1 MLREWARDTEGFAA
15 ALPGIWDQFG
25 TDSRSPSQCS
35 LQCSSEATPVVLLW
49 PLLPA
54 PESART
60 MPPKRAW
67 GSGPLQK
74 ISRANSTTS
83 DGGVSVIPTGM
94 FEDALEALDEDGAVH
109 VSGDAANG
117 SFAIGSQSF
126 MKSTANAFKNAFQS
140 WAPMVHRSPSMAAV
154 RARATPK
161 RVTVANKQ
169 DLSVA
174 RRRYRKGAFEF
185 FKTAV
190 VDRQVDN
197 AIRRLPGGT
206 ILIKRR
212 ERRRSAIA
220 VAQLKE
226 QGLVPPS
233 FLEAG
238 IPALGEDEDGITL
251 SQCVFNTLSSTWG
264 EGLLVLPYTLRIV
277 GWMAVPLIVIMGA
290 IGHFC
295 NHLLVLA
302 EDPIA
307 DLSLAHICYRAWG
320 KPGFA
325 ISAILFYILCIAVR
339 RMCVCVCVWA
349 GGAGAGAGGGVC
361 GVDN

>member
-1 MLREWARDTEGFAA
+1 
-15 ALPGIWDQFG
+15 
-25 TDSRSPSQCS
+25 
-35 LQCSSEATPVVLLW
+35 
-49 PLLPA
+49 
-54 PESART
+54 

-185 FKTAV
+185 LKTAV